1 MPRAGDAARVEFDAG
16 GAICC
21 AKRNAICARSAHTR
35 YALRRRRRARYVA
48 GDPPTPCS
56 RRERDRKNCRGILRA
71 RRGSERKIVL
81 WTVFR
86 EVVLPKAGNEKC
98 AARRVFFATMR
109 RQVGMGSPRG
119 ISRGGASDTAAYRAV
134 YHRYAAYRERLM
146 RIASGAHIARNEDF
160 VPHYYFA
167 SIFRNDR
174 GEFPSVSRKM
184 R

>member
-1 MPRAGDAARVEFDAG
+1 MPPAGDAARVEFDAG

-21 AKRNAICARSAHTR
+21 AKRNAICARFARAR

-119 ISRGGASDTAAYRAV
+119 ISRGGASDTAAYR
-134 YHRYAAYRERLM
+134 ERLM

-167 SIFRNDR
+167 SIFLNDR